1 MSNKFFQGESYS
13 VDDVG
18 KLLKK
23 NWNYNIAKFKK
34 IFNLNFIQYCRCVF
48 FPFLIIRQFLIFIR
62 QCFDF
67 FPSEMS
73 RGENTYSHRL
83 FVFFTQQ
90 LGTSYQFHKRY
101 ENGHN
106 FARYQNSIRKAL
118 LPGGGVYPHVVQ
130 PTLDNYIK
138 NKGWK
143 KMEIRFKNGNDFCFL
158 LLVEIFGLSKS

>member
-1 MSNKFFQGESYS
+1 LENF
-13 VDDVG
+13 
-18 KLLKK
+18 LKK
-23 NWNYNIAKFKK
+23 LKLQYCEIKK
-34 IFNLNFIQYCRCVF
+34 KFNLNFIQYCRCVF
-48 FPFLIIRQFLIFIR
+48 FPFLIIHQFLIFIR
-62 QCFDF
+62 QLFYF

-90 LGTSYQFHKRY
+90 LGTSYQFHKCY

-106 FARYQNSIRKAL
+106 FAQYQNSIRKAL
-118 LPGGGVYPHVVQ
+118 LPGGGVLHLFHVVQ

-143 KMEIRFKNGNDFCFL
+143 KTEIL
-158 LLVEIFGLSKS
+158 LLVEIFELSKS